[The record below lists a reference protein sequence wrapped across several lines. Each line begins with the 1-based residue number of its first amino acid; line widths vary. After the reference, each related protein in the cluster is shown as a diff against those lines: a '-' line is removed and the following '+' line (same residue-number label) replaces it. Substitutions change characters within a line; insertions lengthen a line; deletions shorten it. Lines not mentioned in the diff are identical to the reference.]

1 MRYKVQG
8 IRFTALN
15 LVPLALHLGLGGP
28 LEGCMVSRTEQI
40 VPLISEEEIRAKVE
54 ELARI
59 LSEEYA
65 GRDVVMVGVLKGAY
79 IFMADLVRRLSIP
92 VSCDF
97 VRASSYGSGTTSS
110 GAVRLTFGPVLP
122 VRAKDV
128 ILVEDIIDTGRTAR
142 HIVDAL
148 LAEKPASLKICTLL
162 NKPARR
168 EVALD
173 VAYIGFSIPNV
184 FVVGYGLDYD
194 ERFRHLPYIGMLK
207 T

>member
-1 MRYKVQG
+1 M
-8 IRFTALN
+8 
-15 LVPLALHLGLGGP
+15 
-28 LEGCMVSRTEQI
+28 EQI
-40 VPLISEEEIRAKVE
+40 VPLISEEKIRAKVE

-65 GRDVVMVGVLKGAY
+65 GKDVVMVGVLKGAY

-110 GAVRLTFGPVLP
+110 GAVRLTFGPLLP
-122 VRAKDV
+122 VRGKDV
-128 ILVEDIIDTGRTAR
+128 ILVEDIMDTGRTAG

-148 LAEKPASLKICTLL
+148 LAEEPASLKICTLL

-184 FVVGYGLDYD
+184 FVVGYGLDYN
-194 ERFRHLPYIGMLK
+194 ERFRHLPYIAVLK
-207 T
+207 A

>member
-1 MRYKVQG
+1 
-8 IRFTALN
+8 
-15 LVPLALHLGLGGP
+15 
-28 LEGCMVSRTEQI
+28 MVSRTEQI
-40 VPLISEEEIRAKVE
+40 VPLISEQEIRAKVE

-168 EVALD
+168 EMALD

-194 ERFRHLPYIGMLK
+194 ERLRHLPYIGVLK
-207 T
+207 GGSGDRE

>member
-1 MRYKVQG
+1 
-8 IRFTALN
+8 
-15 LVPLALHLGLGGP
+15 
-28 LEGCMVSRTEQI
+28 MVSRTEQI
-40 VPLISEEEIRAKVE
+40 VPLISEEEIRAKVG

-59 LSEEYA
+59 LSEDYGLRSGLCSTDRE
-65 GRDVVMVGVLKGAY
+65 VVMVGVLKGAY

-128 ILVEDIIDTGRTAR
+128 ILVEDIIDTGRTAG

-148 LAEKPASLKICTLL
+148 LAEKPASPKICTLL